1 MSEKIVKGR
10 DWAFIVYPE
19 SAPKNWR
26 EILDETHMRW
36 VESPLHDKDFNPDGT
51 FKKPHWHVMLS
62 ADGPITLKA
71 VEKIIEPLNV
81 PAPQKVGS
89 GRGMIRYFIHLDNPE
104 KYQYSRDEIVAHGGA
119 DVERSYLNYDLVNR
133 TENYKRDIEQFI
145 NDNKSSSR
153 AVRKDAVL
161 INEWIITSDNQFFKD
176 KDDKEIKDFFE
187 QSKDYFAE
195 KFGDENIRYAQV
207 HLDETTPHMHLG
219 IVPFNA
225 EKKLSAKTVFNRQA
239 LQAVQDEL
247 PKYLN
252 ERGFELERGEKGSE
266 RKNLTVPEYKKAKDE
281 LKEMTTTLE
290 QRKSEVLALSNDKTP
305 TINKESLDLKDETKT
320 VKVPS
325 GETIGIGKLR
335 HEFTKNEE
343 RKTGNVIIPESKL
356 NALIQGYE
364 DLYKSNEQL
373 KKYAETDLPKR
384 IDYVKGK
391 YKEVV
396 RDYND
401 LADRFN
407 NNLEKIDSLEKENKS
422 LKNEIKGIYRGFNQF
437 MENTLGATVRQ
448 AEKLM
453 NNLVS
458 EIKEF
463 VKGGEFEKIHRN
475 ETRTRDRDELSR

>member
-1 MSEKIVKGR
+1 MS
-10 DWAFIVYPE
+10 F
-19 SAPKNWR
+19 
-26 EILDETHMRW
+26 
-36 VESPLHDKDFNPDGT
+36 
-51 FKKPHWHVMLS
+51 
-62 ADGPITLKA
+62 A
-71 VEKIIEPLNV
+71 V
-81 PAPQKVGS
+81 ARMQKVKS
-89 GRGMIRYFIHLDNPE
+89 GNLVGVGNHNQRNTDNHSN
-104 KYQYSRDEIVAHGGA
+104 KDI
-119 DVERSYLNYDLVNR
+119 DVERSQLNYDLVNR

-161 INEWIITSDNQFFKD
+161 INEWIITSDNPFFKD
-176 KDDKEIKDFFE
+176 KDDKEIKDFFDTAK
-187 QSKDYFAE
+187 SYFAD
-195 KFGDENIRYAQV
+195 KFGDNNIRYAQV

-219 IVPFNA
+219 IVPFND
-225 EKKLSAKTVFNRQA
+225 EHKLSAKTVFNRQA

-281 LKEMTTTLE
+281 LKEITTTLE
-290 QRKSEVLALSNDKTP
+290 QRKSEVLALSNDKAP
-305 TINKESLDLKDETKT
+305 TIKKESLDLKDETKT

-335 HEFTKNEE
+335 HEFMKNEE
-343 RKTGNVIIPESKL
+343 RKTGNVIIPEDKL

-384 IDYVKGK
+384 IKYVTEK
-391 YKEVV
+391 YKETV
-396 RDYND
+396 RDFND
-401 LADRFN
+401 LADRYN

-422 LKNEIKGIYRGFNQF
+422 LKNEIKGIYKGFKAFFKDSKQVTT
-437 MENTLGATVRQ
+437 EQVKTLVGGVVD
-448 AEKLM
+448 K
-453 NNLVS
+453 V
-458 EIKEF
+458 KEF

-475 ETRTRDRDELSR
+475 ETKTRDRDELSR

>member
-1 MSEKIVKGR
+1 MGYTLHGSCAEVRSVYMS
-10 DWAFIVYPE
+10 F
-19 SAPKNWR
+19 
-26 EILDETHMRW
+26 
-36 VESPLHDKDFNPDGT
+36 
-51 FKKPHWHVMLS
+51 
-62 ADGPITLKA
+62 A
-71 VEKIIEPLNV
+71 V
-81 PAPQKVGS
+81 ARMQKVKS
-89 GRGMIRYFIHLDNPE
+89 GNLVGVGNHNQRNTDNHSN
-104 KYQYSRDEIVAHGGA
+104 KDI
-119 DVERSYLNYDLVNR
+119 DVERSHLNYDLVNR

-161 INEWIITSDNQFFKD
+161 INEWIITSDNPFFKD
-176 KDDKEIKDFFE
+176 KDDKEIKDFFDTAK
-187 QSKDYFAE
+187 SYFAD
-195 KFGDENIRYAQV
+195 KFGDNNIRYAQV

-219 IVPFNA
+219 IVPFND
-225 EKKLSAKTVFNRQA
+225 EHKLSAKTVFNRQA

-281 LKEMTTTLE
+281 LKEITTTLE
-290 QRKSEVLALSNDKTP
+290 QRKSEVLALSNDKAP
-305 TINKESLDLKDETKT
+305 TIKKESLDLKDETKT

-335 HEFTKNEE
+335 HEFMKNEE

-356 NALIQGYE
+356 NAVIKSYE
-364 DLYKSNEQL
+364 ELYKANEKL
-373 KKYAETDLPKR
+373 KNYAETDLPKEITR
-384 IDYVKGK
+384 VKEK
-391 YKEVV
+391 YRELAK
-396 RDYND
+396 DYNR
-401 LADRFN
+401 LVRKSN
-407 NNLEKIDSLEKENKS
+407 QNIETLEELEKENKS
-422 LKNEIKGIYRGFNQF
+422 LKNEIKGIYKGFNQF